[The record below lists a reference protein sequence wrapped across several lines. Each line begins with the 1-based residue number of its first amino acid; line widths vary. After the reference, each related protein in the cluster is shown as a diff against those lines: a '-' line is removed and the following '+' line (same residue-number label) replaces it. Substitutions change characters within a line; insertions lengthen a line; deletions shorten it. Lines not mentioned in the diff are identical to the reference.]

1 MMNKQRK
8 RSDET
13 RNRLLHAAENCFA
26 QDGYDAAGVAKIC
39 QYAGVSKGAFYH
51 HFSSKR
57 MIFMALFNQWL
68 EGLDVQLIKLR
79 DDMVNIPD
87 GLISM
92 AAVVQD
98 VTRTVENQLPIY
110 LEFLNRATRDPNVLQ
125 AMIEPFHRY
134 HAFFAEMIEAG
145 VSQGT
150 LRQIDPA
157 VAARVIIS
165 MAVGLLIQGL
175 LDPEGSDWEWTT
187 EESIKIILSGMA
199 KR

>member
-1 MMNKQRK
+1 MSKQQK
-8 RSDET
+8 RSEET
-13 RNRLLHAAENCFA
+13 RTRLLNAAEKFFA

-51 HFSSKR
+51 HFSSKQ
-57 MIFMALFNQWL
+57 MIFMALFKQWL
-68 EGLDVQLIKLR
+68 EGLDLQLTKLR

-98 VTRTVENQLPIY
+98 VLPTAENQLPIY
-110 LEFLNRATRDPNVLQ
+110 LEFLNRATRDPNILQ

-145 VSQGT
+145 ISQGT
-150 LRQIDPA
+150 LRQIDPS
-157 VAARVIIS
+157 VAARMIIS
-165 MAVGLLIQGL
+165 MGVGLLIQGL
-175 LDPEGSDWEWTT
+175 LDPTGSDWEWAT
-187 EESIKIILSGMA
+187 EESIRIILGGMV

>member
-1 MMNKQRK
+1 MMNTQQK
-8 RSDET
+8 RSEET
-13 RNRLLHAAENCFA
+13 RNRLLNAAEKCFA

-51 HFSSKR
+51 HFSSKQ
-57 MIFMALFNQWL
+57 MIFMALFKQWL
-68 EGLDVQLIKLR
+68 EGVDLQLTHLR
-79 DDMVNIPD
+79 DNMEDIPE

-98 VTRTVENQLPIY
+98 VTRTAENQLPIY
-110 LEFLNRATRDPNVLQ
+110 LEFLNRAARDPNVLQ

-134 HAFFAEMIEAG
+134 HAFFVEMIEAG
-145 VSQGT
+145 ISQGT

-175 LDPEGSDWEWTT
+175 LDPAGSDWEWTT
-187 EESIKIILSGMA
+187 EESIKIILRGMV

>member
-1 MMNKQRK
+1 MSKQQK
-8 RSDET
+8 RSEET
-13 RNRLLHAAENCFA
+13 RTRLLNAAEKFFA

-51 HFSSKR
+51 HFSSKQ
-57 MIFMALFNQWL
+57 MIFMALFKQWL
-68 EGLDVQLIKLR
+68 EGLDLQLTKLR

-98 VTRTVENQLPIY
+98 VLPTAENQLPIY
-110 LEFLNRATRDPNVLQ
+110 LEFLNRATRDPNILQ
-125 AMIEPFHRY
+125 AMTEPFHRY

-145 VSQGT
+145 ISQGT
-150 LRQIDPA
+150 LRQIDPS
-157 VAARVIIS
+157 VAARMIIS
-165 MAVGLLIQGL
+165 MGVGLLIQGL
-175 LDPEGSDWEWTT
+175 LDPTGSDWEWAT
-187 EESIKIILSGMA
+187 EESIRIILGGMV

>member
-1 MMNKQRK
+1 MSKQQK
-8 RSDET
+8 RSEET
-13 RNRLLHAAENCFA
+13 RTRLLNAAEKFFA

-51 HFSSKR
+51 HFSSKQ
-57 MIFMALFNQWL
+57 MIFMALFKQWL
-68 EGLDVQLIKLR
+68 EGLDLQLTKLR
-79 DDMVNIPD
+79 DDMVDIPD

-98 VTRTVENQLPIY
+98 VLPTAEKQLPIY
-110 LEFLNRATRDPNVLQ
+110 LEFLNRATRDPNILQ

-145 VSQGT
+145 ISQGT
-150 LRQIDPA
+150 LRQIDPS
-157 VAARVIIS
+157 VAARMIIS
-165 MAVGLLIQGL
+165 MGVGLLIQGL
-175 LDPEGSDWEWTT
+175 LDPAGSDWEWAT
-187 EESIKIILSGMA
+187 EESIRIILGGMV

>member
-1 MMNKQRK
+1 MSKQQK
-8 RSDET
+8 RSEET
-13 RNRLLHAAENCFA
+13 RTRLLNAAEKFFA

-51 HFSSKR
+51 HFSSKQ
-57 MIFMALFNQWL
+57 MIFMALFKQWL
-68 EGLDVQLIKLR
+68 EGLDLQLTKLR
-79 DDMVNIPD
+79 DDMVDIPE

-98 VTRTVENQLPIY
+98 VIRTAENQLPIY
-110 LEFLNRATRDPNVLQ
+110 LEFLNRATRDPNILQ

-145 VSQGT
+145 ISQGT
-150 LRQIDPA
+150 LRQIDPS
-157 VAARVIIS
+157 VAARMIIS

-175 LDPEGSDWEWTT
+175 LDPAGSDWEWTT
-187 EESIKIILSGMA
+187 EESIRIILRGMV

>member
-1 MMNKQRK
+1 MSKQQK
-8 RSDET
+8 RSEET
-13 RNRLLHAAENCFA
+13 RTRLLNAAEKFFA

-51 HFSSKR
+51 HFSSKQ
-57 MIFMALFNQWL
+57 MIFMALFKQWL
-68 EGLDVQLIKLR
+68 EGLDLQLTKLR
-79 DDMVNIPD
+79 DDMVDIPD

-98 VTRTVENQLPIY
+98 VLPTAENQLPIY
-110 LEFLNRATRDPNVLQ
+110 LEFLNRATRDPNILQ

-145 VSQGT
+145 ISQGT
-150 LRQIDPA
+150 LRQIDPS
-157 VAARVIIS
+157 VAARMIIS
-165 MAVGLLIQGL
+165 MGVGLLIQGL
-175 LDPEGSDWEWTT
+175 LDPTGSDWEWAT
-187 EESIKIILSGMA
+187 EESIRIILGGMV